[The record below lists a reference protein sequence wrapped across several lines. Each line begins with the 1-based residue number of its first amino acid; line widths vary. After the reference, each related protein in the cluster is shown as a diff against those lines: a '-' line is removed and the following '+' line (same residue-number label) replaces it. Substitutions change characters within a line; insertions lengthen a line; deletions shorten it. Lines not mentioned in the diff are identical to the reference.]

1 MSCISYGS
9 GRAAIFVASVI
20 LLVAQPI
27 AAAGT
32 GTIKGKVMDRET
44 REPLPGATI
53 LVRGTSIGAA
63 TNIRGEYTIPVAP
76 AGDQTLVVT
85 YVGYVSTTVAVTVIE
100 GKEVERDILLQA
112 TAVTGRAVVVTA
124 QAQGQLGAINQQLSS
139 NTIENVVSK
148 ARIQEL
154 PDASAAESIGRLP
167 GISIDRYNGEA
178 TGVGIRGL
186 APKYNTVT
194 INGVALPATND
205 QDRSVDLSLISS
217 NLLDAISVK
226 KAITPD
232 MDADALGGTVDLHL
246 KEAPTGMHGDFTAQ
260 GGYSSLRNYY
270 GNYST
275 SLSLSGR
282 YLDNRLGVIASGNA
296 DRNNRDADKLN
307 ASYVTTASNFIADD
321 IQVTNL
327 TLRNEAA
334 MKDRLGGS
342 LLLDYDIPVGK
353 ITANGFYSQAR
364 TDGTYRQDY
373 VDFQHNSH
381 YYQLEE
387 NVSTTSLYTSELGLK
402 QDFGWIKYDASYSVA
417 GSNTKEPN
425 DRQWHF
431 VQEYSATSGTPT
443 AAMALDSVYQLMTP
457 DSLGT
462 GLQEL
467 YVLSNKLI
475 ETQRSAQFNIQI
487 PFTIT
492 SDVTG
497 YVKTGGKFKWLSRL
511 YDREQWGD
519 SNLQYGG
526 GWQGGISDV
535 LHALALKYPNDF
547 NVASDSTLLFQ
558 SKGGVWPLYRFASNY
573 QPSNFLGGQYE
584 LGQTADLRLMQEM
597 TDVWQT
603 LGGTNWMYYALN
615 SLGNDYDGI
624 ERYQAGYIMSEIRF
638 GNILTFIPGVRFDAD
653 YSKYHGQSFREVV
666 TNGRIQQP
674 PGDMQHNENVRTNSF
689 WLPMVHLKIT
699 PLSWLTIHLAATETV
714 TRPDYFMYAPITH
727 INQYGSYAFA
737 ANGGLKDSRSKNL
750 DVSVS
755 VYQKHIGFLN
765 ISPFFKEI
773 DNLVLYT
780 TVPKM
785 DTNVYRAMNAQLN
798 IPASWLSSAPQVDTY
813 INNPYPATYKGVEFD
828 WQTRFWYLPSFL
840 QGLIFDLNWTYIYS
854 SINVQQFK
862 DSVLTIPNPSGHGF
876 YQMLKL
882 YTVTNTDRMPDQ
894 PAHLLNMTLG
904 YDFKGFSIR
913 VSYLYQSDKV
923 TFIGPTPL
931 TDAFTSA
938 YARWDLAV
946 QQRLTEY
953 AQVYA
958 NFNNLNNR
966 HDVSLLGYREIN
978 PSSLQYYGR
987 TINVGVRFTL

>member
-1 MSCISYGS
+1 MSWISYRCS
-9 GRAAIFVASVI
+9 RRARLALSVV
-20 LLVAQPI
+20 LLLAQPI
-27 AAAGT
+27 IASAT
-32 GTIKGKVMDRET
+32 GIVKGKILDRET
-44 REPLPGATI
+44 REPLPGATV
-53 LVRGTSIGAA
+53 LVKGTNIGAA
-63 TNIRGEYTIPVAP
+63 SNIRGEYTISSVP
-76 AGDQTLVVT
+76 AGSQMLTVT
-85 YVGYVSTTVAVTVIE
+85 YVGYVSVSVEVQVVDGGE
-100 GKEVERDILLQA
+100 VGKDIFLQSG
-112 TAVTGRAVVVTA
+112 AVTGKTVIVTA

-232 MDADALGGTVDLHL
+232 MDADALGGTVDLRL
-246 KEAPTGMHGDFTAQ
+246 KEASEGIHGDFTAQ
-260 GGYSSLRNYY
+260 GGYNSLRDYY

-282 YLDNRLGVIASGNA
+282 FMRNRLGVIASGNA

-307 ASYVTTASNFIADD
+307 AGYNTTASSFIADD
-321 IQVTNL
+321 IQVSNL

-342 LLLDYDIPVGK
+342 LLLDYDIPLGK
-353 ITANGFYSQAR
+353 ITGNGFYSQAR

-373 VDFQHNSH
+373 LDYQHNSH
-381 YYQLEE
+381 YYQLEA
-387 NVSTTSLYTSELGLK
+387 NISTTSLYTSELGLK
-402 QDFGWIKYDASYSVA
+402 QDLGWVRYDASYSLA
-417 GSNTKEPN
+417 GSNTREPN

-431 VQEYSATSGTPT
+431 VQEYSASSGTPT
-443 AAMALDSVYQLMTP
+443 AAMPLDMVYQLETP
-457 DSLGT
+457 DSIGT

-467 YVLSNKLI
+467 YVLNNKLL
-475 ETQRSAQFNIQI
+475 ETQRSAQFNIEI

-492 SDVTG
+492 SDITG
-497 YVKTGGKFKWLSRL
+497 YMKTGGKFKWLNRR

-535 LHALALKYPNDF
+535 LHALAQRYPNDF
-547 NVASDSTLLFQ
+547 NVSSDSTLIFQ
-558 SKGGVWPLYRFASNY
+558 NKGGVWPLYRFASNY
-573 QPSNFLGGQYE
+573 QPSNFLGGQYQ
-584 LGQTADLRLMQEM
+584 LGQMPDLKLMQEM
-597 TDVWQT
+597 TAVWQT

-615 SLGNDYDGI
+615 SLGYDYDGI

-638 GNILTFIPGVRFDAD
+638 GSQIILLPGIRFDTD

-674 PGDMQHNENVRTNSF
+674 PGDMQHNENVRTNIF
-689 WLPMVHLKIT
+689 WLPMVHLKIM
-699 PLSWLTIHLAATETV
+699 PLDWLTIHLAATETL

-727 INQYGSYAFA
+727 INQYGSYVFA
-737 ANGGLKDSRSKNL
+737 ANGGLKDSRSRNL
-750 DVSVS
+750 DASISIYHNYV
-755 VYQKHIGFLN
+755 GFLN
-765 ISPFFKEI
+765 VAPFFKQI

-785 DTNVYRAMNAQLN
+785 DTNVYNAMNAQLN
-798 IPASWLSSAPQVDTY
+798 IPPSWLGSAPQVDTY
-813 INNPYPATYKGVEFD
+813 INNPYPATYRGIEFD

-840 QGLIFDLNWTYIYS
+840 QGLIFDLNWTYIVS

-862 DSVLTIPNPSGHGF
+862 DSVLTVPNPNGHGF
-876 YQMLKL
+876 YQLLKL
-882 YTVTNTDRMPDQ
+882 YTITATDRMPDQ
-894 PAHLLNMTLG
+894 PGHLLNMTMG

-931 TDAFTSA
+931 TDAYTSA
-938 YARWDLAV
+938 YARWDLAI
-946 QQRLTEY
+946 QQKLNDYTKL
-953 AQVYA
+953 YA

-966 HDVSLLGYREIN
+966 HDESLLGYRQIN

-987 TINVGVRFTL
+987 TIDIGIRFTL